1 MLQPGTKQ
9 NLIPNTYSKVILQVR
24 TNEEDT
30 PWDPDPKDQKVDAK
44 NYKAGVEQLQRDVL
58 RFLEMFP
65 DIKMDQVRIAT
76 NVAFPLAS
84 ESSERVITEE
94 DLLAENAPALL
105 EKMGIPNDFMQKE
118 AQGSRRAEDEE
129 TFKRIACRYLGAH
142 SKVSTKISM
151 DDGLDALGLAIT
163 GTEVGLKAQAS
174 GAVLDKEAE
183 LLNMREAVATDARM
197 KEIWDAVNRDATFN
211 SITKFGK
218 KFQLE
223 NPDIPL
229 KDLKVD
235 RERFLKIPKAPESD
249 SDKYPLFGTTVI
261 KAVIRAA
268 DEEAGHQGV
277 AAIKEVL
284 VGEKYSFHDEHGNPF
299 EQQPLVD
306 EHVQGC
312 AECSEVQAIKSKSI
326 GGGGPLFWI
335 PEEFED
341 KVLLYADK
349 KHQGFAAAYDR
360 VKTWADFPDFKQ
372 KVFRQKKTPNI

>member
-44 NYKAGVEQLQRDVL
+44 NYRAGVEQLQRDVL
-58 RFLEMFP
+58 RFLEMIP

-84 ESSERVITEE
+84 ESSERAITEE

-105 EKMGIPNDFMQKE
+105 EKLGIPNDFMQKE
-118 AQGSRRAEDEE
+118 SQGSRRAEDEE
-129 TFKRIACRYLGAH
+129 IFKKIACRYLGAH
-142 SKVSTKISM
+142 SKVPTKISM
-151 DDGLDALGLAIT
+151 DDGLGALGLAIK
-163 GTEVGLKAQAS
+163 GTEVGFKAQAS
-174 GAVLDKEAE
+174 GSVLDKEAE
-183 LLNMREAVATDARM
+183 LLNMREAVAKDAWM
-197 KEIWDAVNRDATFN
+197 KVIWDAVT
-211 SITKFGK
+211 IPKFGK

-277 AAIKEVL
+277 EAIKEVL

-312 AECSEVQAIKSKSI
+312 AECSEVQAIKSKAI
-326 GGGGPLFWI
+326 GGGGGTLFWI
-335 PEEFED
+335 PEELERE
-341 KVLLYADK
+341 VLLYADK

-372 KVFRQKKTPNI
+372 KVFRQKNSQYLI